1 MDIQQKIT
9 QSTLRIVGDT
19 SLTHEQAM
27 MNLSKVPGQFMY
39 GFTPPEGY
47 DTLLDQGVL
56 SDLGEGYA
64 PICPR
69 YLLPDYD
76 LFLEKGC
83 KFLRIEPPKD
93 LFEAIEAFLTVFD
106 RYSLADLV
114 SNPEEIRALL
124 S

>member
-1 MDIQQKIT
+1 MMNIEQELSQAT
-9 QSTLRIVGDT
+9 MRIATDT

-27 MNLSKVPGQFMY
+27 MNLSKLPGQFVY

-47 DTLLDQGVL
+47 DSLLTSGVL

-76 LFLEKGC
+76 LFFRKG
-83 KFLRIEPPKD
+83 
-93 LFEAIEAFLTVFD
+93 
-106 RYSLADLV
+106 
-114 SNPEEIRALL
+114 
-124 S
+124 